1 MIINL
6 PSQSF
11 GTVGAALGSLTAWP
25 ISELLGRKAVVM
37 TVGFPAFV
45 GWLLIAFS
53 AYVVD
58 NMNGF
63 VAMLLIGRLLTGT
76 AAGISAGAVAV
87 SFTEG
92 LYYYFLC

>member
-1 MIINL
+1 M
-6 PSQSF
+6 
-11 GTVGAALGSLTAWP
+11 GAALGSLTAWP

-37 TVGFPAFV
+37 TIGFPAFV